1 VRTRDMRIEAPERS
15 SGDADEPS
23 FTLRVSKRRGRRVVQ
38 IGGELDIATRNRA
51 RQACLEGRSHDVVV
65 EMADVTFMDCC
76 GYGGL
81 VAARKVLQADGGSL
95 TLNHQTGQPAELLVM
110 LAVLEPDT

>member
-1 VRTRDMRIEAPERS
+1 VRTRDMRIEAAGTP
-15 SGDADEPS
+15 SGSDDLC

-51 RQACLEGRSHDVVV
+51 RRACLDGRGKDVVV
-65 EMADVTFMDCC
+65 DMAEMTFMDCC

-81 VAARKVLQADGGSL
+81 VAARQILQADGGSL
-95 TLNHQTGQPAELLVM
+95 TLNHQTGQPAALLVM
-110 LAVLEPDT
+110 LAVLEPDN

>member
-1 VRTRDMRIEAPERS
+1 MRTRDMRIEAAGTS
-15 SGDADEPS
+15 DSDVS

-51 RQACLEGRSHDVVV
+51 RRACLDGRAKDVVV
-65 EMADVTFMDCC
+65 DMAGMTFMDCC

-81 VAARKVLQADGGSL
+81 VAAREALQADGGSL
-95 TLNHQTGQPAELLVM
+95 TLNHQNGQPAEFLVM
-110 LAVLEPDT
+110 LAVLEPDH